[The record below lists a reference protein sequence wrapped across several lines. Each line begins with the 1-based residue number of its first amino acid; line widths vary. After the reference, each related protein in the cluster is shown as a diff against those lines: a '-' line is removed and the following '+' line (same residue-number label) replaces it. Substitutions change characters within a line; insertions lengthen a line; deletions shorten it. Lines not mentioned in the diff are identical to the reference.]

1 MKDIKTLSQSQQE
14 KILAQ
19 HILDLKR
26 DYKSMEDKDVAYDLG
41 YMMALCYAVDRKPL
55 ADKLLDRYERYAY

>member
-19 HILDLKR
+19 HITDLKR

-41 YMMALCYAVDRKPL
+41 YGRNQKKVGAA
-55 ADKLLDRYERYAY
+55 

>member
-19 HILDLKR
+19 HITDLKR
-26 DYKSMEDKDVAYDLG
+26 DHKSMEDKDVAYDLG
-41 YMMALCYAVDRKPL
+41 YAMALCNSLGRK
-55 ADKLLDRYERYAY
+55 KLTDLVLNRFESHAY